1 MVREN
6 GYILP
11 TITLYEQRDP
21 PLEKPPA
28 MSSAPGRTVA
38 GSDCGD
44 LKVVATIGGSF
55 RIMRLLDEQ
64 QPQPPL
70 LTPTDIGSPEVKRE
84 LGE

>member
-11 TITLYEQRDP
+11 TITLYERSEA
-21 PLEKPPA
+21 PLGEMPA
-28 MSSAPGRTVA
+28 VSSVA
-38 GSDCGD
+38 GQAASGSDGGD

-70 LTPTDIGSPEVKRE
+70 HTPMDIGGPEVKRE
-84 LGE
+84 LGA